1 MRIWEVFMNCLL
13 AQITISYGRSIRSK
27 DQTELTQYG
36 DDMEVSPSNYYKNY
50 EISHEDAG
58 GSKKDEGHYASIK
71 HKSGKG
77 HKKKHSWNKKE
88 KGSRHKDDNSKHEE
102 EEGGHKKSNYD
113 ESDSHSEHHEE
124 SKKKKNGKNGHKKHH
139 KNGTKV
145 TGYSKKINK
154 DEYHKEH
161 KFYDEKHAD
170 GNHKVRQHY
179 LGRFCINNMT

>member
-1 MRIWEVFMNCLL
+1 MRIWTVLVNCLL
-13 AQITISYGRSIRSK
+13 AQITISHARSVHKSRSENES
-27 DQTELTQYG
+27 QLSQYG
-36 DDMEVSPSNYYKNY
+36 DDMDAAPSNYHKKY
-50 EISHEDAG
+50 EISHEQADG
-58 GSKKDEGHYASIK
+58 TKKDEDNYSSNK

-88 KGSRHKDDNSKHEE
+88 KGSKHKDDNSKHEE

-124 SKKKKNGKNGHKKHH
+124 GKKKKSGKNGHKKYH

-161 KFYDEKHAD
+161 TFYDDKHSD
-170 GNHKVRQHY
+170 GNHKV
-179 LGRFCINNMT
+179 